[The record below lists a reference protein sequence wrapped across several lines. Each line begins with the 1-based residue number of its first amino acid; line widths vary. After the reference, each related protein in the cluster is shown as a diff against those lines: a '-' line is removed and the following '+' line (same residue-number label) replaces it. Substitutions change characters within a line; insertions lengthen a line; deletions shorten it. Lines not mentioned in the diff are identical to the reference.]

1 MEKINTFK
9 KLMLDIESYTL
20 SDEEISLL
28 SNPFV
33 AGVILFSRNIASR
46 SQVKSLCD
54 EIKSINSELLIA
66 VDQEGGR
73 VQRLETDYTRL
84 PSMHQLSDYCAKDNF
99 SNIGLARDIGWLMA
113 SEVIASGL
121 DISFAPVLDLDL
133 QRSSIIGDR
142 SFGDSPERV
151 IEIASLFIDG
161 MNEAGMQAVGKHFPG
176 HGGIHADSHLG
187 LVEDFRSLEELE
199 KHDLLP
205 FSALKDKL
213 GGIMSAHISFP
224 KIDTNIA
231 TFSKF
236 WLLDMLRNKII
247 FQGMIFSDDLSMKGA
262 NSAET
267 ISEKLNQALGAGCN
281 VILICNDR
289 HAVLEA
295 LNFMQENSIES
306 TGNLAALRATQS
318 ISWDD
323 LEQDTRRSKIQA
335 QINNIFINNK

>member
-1 MEKINTFK
+1 
-9 KLMLDIESYTL
+9 
-20 SDEEISLL
+20 
-28 SNPFV
+28 
-33 AGVILFSRNIASR
+33 
-46 SQVKSLCD
+46 
-54 EIKSINSELLIA
+54 
-66 VDQEGGR
+66 
-73 VQRLETDYTRL
+73 
-84 PSMHQLSDYCAKDNF
+84 
-99 SNIGLARDIGWLMA
+99 MA
-113 SEVIASGL
+113 LEVIASGL

-236 WLLDMLRNKII
+236 WLSDMLRNKII

-289 HAVLEA
+289 PAVLEA